1 MSRQE
6 MDGLGLDSSNAPGM
20 IVMPEARLD
29 IEVREEEIKKIRT
42 VEDVVDFVRCRMESG
57 KGR

>member
-1 MSRQE
+1 MS
-6 MDGLGLDSSNAPGM
+6 DGSNAPGM

-42 VEDVVDFVRCRMESG
+42 VEDVVDFVRRRME
-57 KGR
+57 GREGR